1 MGTQAQVKNQLEHI
15 FQVFRASVGAIRP
28 HSILTGQ
35 SGSGKTFLVQELA
48 KAHSIPFIEIN
59 GAQLTNE
66 GISGNS
72 LSKALVPLGSYGDSI
87 NIVFIDEIDKLFLAG
102 EDSIGSRD
110 TTIRVQNELLKIL
123 ESDSTDVIGDYGKYR
138 QVNVGNTLFFFAGA
152 FNNEEGITL
161 SRLRQFGIRN
171 EFLGR
176 VGLVFHVDKPTLEE
190 LGEALKCSKV
200 FDHYSRVFPSIPRE
214 NVYSYVM
221 GIVAKYHDQN
231 QLGMRI
237 LTTLLHQS
245 YLYGGAIPQ
254 DVIESTCLIQPPPK
268 IDLSAQTKQTEG
280 LDLTWSVS

>member
-1 MGTQAQVKNQLEHI
+1 MSTQAAVKQQLEHV
-15 FQVFRASVGAIRP
+15 FQVFQASAGAIRP

-35 SGSGKTFLVQELA
+35 SGSGKTFLVDELA

-59 GAQLTNE
+59 AAQLTNE

-72 LSKALVPLGSYGDSI
+72 LSKALVPLASYGDSI
-87 NIVFIDEIDKLFLAG
+87 NIVFLDEIDKLFLAG

-123 ESDSTDVIGDYGKYR
+123 ESDTTDVIGDYGKYR

-161 SRLRQFGIRN
+161 NRLRQFGIRN

-176 VGLVFHVDKPTLEE
+176 VGLVFHVDKPTLTE
-190 LGEALKCSKV
+190 LGAALEKSKV
-200 FDHYSRVFPSIPRE
+200 FAHYARVFPSISKE
-214 NVYSYVM
+214 SVFNYVM
-221 GIVAKYHDQN
+221 SIVAKYHEQN

-237 LTTLLHQS
+237 LTTLLHQA
-245 YLYGGAIPQ
+245 YLYRGIIPEEIIQ
-254 DVIESTCLIQPPPK
+254 STCLIQPPPK
-268 IDLSAQTKQTEG
+268 IDLSGQTKPTEG
-280 LDLTWSVS
+280 LAITWEGS